1 MYSDLV
7 TFITGFLFVIII
19 AIFITAFPLW
29 LLWNWIMPLFGLP
42 NLTLFQ
48 CWGLMLL
55 VHIFTIPNNYM
66 REN

>member
-48 CWGLMLL
+48 CWGFLLL
-55 VHIFTIPNNYM
+55 VQILAFPYTYTKDK
-66 REN
+66 